1 VALDVTKT
9 MLTRLATLMFW
20 RTLALACVVLGIVG
34 AFLPV
39 LPTTPFL
46 LVAAWAGGKGWP
58 QLEAWL
64 VGHPRWGPP
73 IVRWRNHR
81 AVPRSAKWAAS
92 GTMLLSTALLAL
104 SRAPLA
110 LQLAVP
116 AFMACVAWWL
126 WRRPEI

>member
-1 VALDVTKT
+1 MNLV
-9 MLTRLATLMFW
+9 LTRLAHLVFW
-20 RTLALACVVLGIVG
+20 RALALACVVLGIVG

-64 VGHPRWGPP
+64 LAHARWGPP
-73 IVRWRNHR
+73 IRRWRDHR

-92 GTMLLSTALLAL
+92 ATMLLSIGVLAPSQAPTLLKAGVVL
-104 SRAPLA
+104 FLA
-110 LQLAVP
+110 G
-116 AFMACVAWWL
+116 VAWWL
-126 WRRPEI
+126 WRRPEV